1 MSFPGYPV
9 RSRAAQVAAML
20 LALSAVGL
28 VSGCDSDDES
38 AGADATTED
47 GASSGA
53 GTASAE
59 RIRARIIGN
68 TVGGT
73 MSPDSS
79 YTEYYA
85 EDGTIHGPGY
95 EAEWRIDG
103 EEGRLLRR
111 AWPTLYPVNANQ
123 AGPEIVVLDGVET
136 IRLRSHWP
144 GEGWIDGFHLAT
156 VSERGAV
163 DGSELDEDR
172 GAGAPEIYSDRL
184 PQAIE
189 ITLEIRKVGRITLVE
204 YMQ

>member
-20 LALSAVGL
+20 LALSAVAL
-28 VSGCDSDDES
+28 VSGCDSDDET

-103 EEGRLLRR
+103 DRMCFDYDEAEQADCYDVRIDGDSVSWRRNGETEGRG
-111 AWPTLYPVNANQ
+111 T
-123 AGPEIVVLDGVET
+123 IV
-136 IRLRSHWP
+136 
-144 GEGWIDGFHLAT
+144 EGNPNNF
-156 VSERGAV
+156 
-163 DGSELDEDR
+163 
-172 GAGAPEIYSDRL
+172 
-184 PQAIE
+184 
-189 ITLEIRKVGRITLVE
+189 
-204 YMQ
+204 